1 MFRRLFQS
9 SRILRPVS
17 RTGLVSLSARTLSI
31 GRPALRH
38 TVQRTQ
44 LGIFHSAP
52 KRMASTSALK
62 QALAPTLL
70 ENVHKLWFE
79 HLGDEESLV
88 LPKGSE
94 MGKWFAKN
102 EEFDQ
107 ACVTQFRPAL
117 ETIINSEASA
127 SDILSAV
134 SPSSPMDWLSVII
147 LLDQISRNCYRGD
160 ESKVVFG
167 RFDPL
172 AEEIALQAFQQGIP
186 TQPSTKHRMA
196 YRIWFHMPL
205 MHSESLAV
213 HEQAVEVQESIA
225 RDMNELLAKDPSRL
239 TDEESKCHSALLK
252 QRDVVQSFLTQN
264 LDFEKRHKVIIERFG
279 RYPHRNQALGRKP
292 TLEEIE
298 YLTNGGET
306 FG

>member
-1 MFRRLFQS
+1 
-9 SRILRPVS
+9 
-17 RTGLVSLSARTLSI
+17 
-31 GRPALRH
+31 
-38 TVQRTQ
+38 
-44 LGIFHSAP
+44 
-52 KRMASTSALK
+52 MASTSALK

-134 SPSSPMDWLSVII
+134 GPSTPMDWLSVII
-147 LLDQISRNCYRGD
+147 LLDQIPRNCYRGD

-186 TQPSTKHRMA
+186 TQPYTKHRMA

-213 HEQAVEVQESIA
+213 HEKAVEVQEGIA
-225 RDMNELLAKDPSRL
+225 RDMNELLAKDPSTL
-239 TDEESKCHSALLK
+239 TEEEGRCYSALSSK
-252 QRDVVQSFLTQN
+252 ADAVQSFLTQN

-279 RYPHRNQALGRKP
+279 RYPHRNQALGRKS

-298 YLTNGGET
+298 YLENGGET